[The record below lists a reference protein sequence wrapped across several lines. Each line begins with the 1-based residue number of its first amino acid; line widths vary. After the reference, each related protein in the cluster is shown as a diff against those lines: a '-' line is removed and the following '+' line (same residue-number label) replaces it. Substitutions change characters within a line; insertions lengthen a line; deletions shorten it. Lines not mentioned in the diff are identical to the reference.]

1 MERLERFRARDPV
14 LDGLLRGDLLTPSR
28 AHNDERLMTILL
40 YRCFS
45 MAEIVAIMAS
55 WPHGDLVER
64 ADRGPKYWHW
74 LRRKIL
80 AIGEFRYASRVQARE
95 AGPDASRVHAREQSD
110 DPTGER

>member
-1 MERLERFRARDPV
+1 MERLERFRAKDPV

-64 ADRGPKYWHW
+64 AARGPKYWHW

-80 AIGEFRYASRVQARE
+80 AIDEFRYASRAHVRD
-95 AGPDASRVHAREQSD
+95 AGPDASRVHAREQS
-110 DPTGER
+110 GNSAREK